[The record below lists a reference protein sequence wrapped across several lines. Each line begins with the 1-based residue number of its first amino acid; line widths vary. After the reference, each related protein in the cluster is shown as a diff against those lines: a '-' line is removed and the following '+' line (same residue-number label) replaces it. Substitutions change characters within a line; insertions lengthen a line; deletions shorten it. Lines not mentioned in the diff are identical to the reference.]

1 MARETRQ
8 KHPDTAHKKG
18 SGESRHSHFEYG
30 STHVRWDR
38 DSGSDFAITSVNLPD
53 RLDTQE
59 VRARAAAD
67 SERPSVRRLHRS
79 DVIRIIG
86 WLIVAVIVCAL
97 AWAAVRVAMPLRAA
111 ISPAGLE
118 ASVGAALGV
127 PVSVADTR
135 VDLTPS
141 PRLVVTGM
149 VAQSGFQL
157 PKIELHVNWRAALEG
172 LQSSKWVLGEA
183 RIAPVQL
190 TGAEAL
196 ALVHSAR
203 GAGRLPVAIST
214 IRFESV
220 EFPDLILLPGRY
232 EVVVRRGAGQG
243 AFSVISLKRLD
254 GGGEMELEIRPP
266 AAQDGAASFALF
278 ARKWAT
284 AVGPAIVWS
293 EATAQGEFRAD
304 LVKVDSYSVGGQFGN
319 LNGAAQLVK
328 EAGGWRLTGN
338 VRSPDL
344 AVEQVIRRAAGLS
357 EEAAAP
363 AATIPLRG
371 TAKFDLAVSG
381 SGASAEDAL
390 LGATVGGPVS
400 VSGATFVGLNLGLVA
415 SQGKAEGAGGT
426 TRLTDLGC
434 DVVVSRDGLTVRNV
448 AGRAGGLRVYGGFQV
463 DRKMQISG
471 SLRPEVASPR
481 GVIGADVRLGGT
493 AAAPTF
499 Q

>member
-8 KHPDTAHKKG
+8 KHTETPYTKG
-18 SGESRHSHFEYG
+18 SGESQHSHVEYG
-30 STHVRWDR
+30 STHVAWDR

-79 DVIRIIG
+79 DVMRVIG
-86 WLIVAVIVCAL
+86 WLLVAVIAGGLV
-97 AWAAVRVAMPLRAA
+97 WAALRVAMPLRAA
-111 ISPAGLE
+111 ISPAGVE

-135 VDLTPS
+135 VDFSPS
-141 PRLVVTGM
+141 PRLVVTGL

-157 PKIELHVNWRAALEG
+157 PKIELHLNWRAALEG

-183 RIAPVQL
+183 RVAPVQL
-190 TGAEAL
+190 TGAAAL
-196 ALVHSAR
+196 ALLHSVHRAST
-203 GAGRLPVAIST
+203 LPAAIST
-214 IRFESV
+214 IRFEAV
-220 EFPDLILLPGRY
+220 EFPDLVLLPGRY
-232 EVVVRRGAGQG
+232 EAIVRRGAERG
-243 AFSVISLKRLD
+243 AFSTISLKRLD
-254 GGGEMELEIRPP
+254 GDGEMELEIRPP
-266 AAQDGAASFALF
+266 TTAEDAAGFALF
-278 ARKWAT
+278 ARKWVT
-284 AVGPAIVWS
+284 AIGPAVVWS

-319 LNGAAQLVK
+319 LNGAARLVK
-328 EAGGWRLTGN
+328 ESSGWRLAGN

-344 AVEQVIRRAAGLS
+344 AVEQVIRRAAGLGEDAKS
-357 EEAAAP
+357 VAP
-363 AATIPLRG
+363 IPLRG
-371 TAKFDLAVSG
+371 TAKFDLTVSG
-381 SGASAEDAL
+381 AGASAEETLQQAI
-390 LGATVGGPVS
+390 VGGAVS
-400 VSGATFVGLNLGLVA
+400 VSGATFAGLNLGLVA
-415 SQGKAEGAGGT
+415 AQGKAEGAGGT
-426 TRLTDLGC
+426 TRFTDLEC

-481 GVIGADVRLGGT
+481 GVVGADVRLGGS
-493 AAAPTF
+493 AAAPTYR
-499 Q
+499 

>member
-8 KHPDTAHKKG
+8 KHTETAYTKG
-18 SGESRHSHFEYG
+18 SGESQHSHVEYG

-38 DSGSDFAITSVNLPD
+38 DTGSDFAITSVNLPD

-86 WLIVAVIVCAL
+86 WLVVALIAGAL
-97 AWAAVRVAMPLRAA
+97 AWAALRIAMPLRAA
-111 ISPAGLE
+111 ISPAGVE

-135 VDLTPS
+135 IDFSPS
-141 PRLVVTGM
+141 PRLVVTGL

-157 PKIELHVNWRAALEG
+157 PKIELHFNWRAALEG
-172 LQSSKWVLGEA
+172 LQSSRWVLGEA
-183 RIAPVQL
+183 RVAPVQL
-190 TGAEAL
+190 TGAQAL
-196 ALVHSAR
+196 ALLHSAR
-203 GAGRLPVAIST
+203 GASRLPATVST

-220 EFPDLILLPGRY
+220 EFPDLVVLPGRY
-232 EVVVRRGAGQG
+232 EAVVRRAAEQG

-254 GGGEMELEIRPP
+254 GDGEMELEIRPP
-266 AAQDGAASFALF
+266 TSADGAASFALF

-284 AVGPAIVWS
+284 AIGPAIVWS

-304 LVKVDSYSVGGQFGN
+304 LVRVDSYSVGGQFGN

-328 EAGGWRLTGN
+328 EAGGWRLAGN

-344 AVEQVIRRAAGLS
+344 AVEQVIRRAAGLG
-357 EEAAAP
+357 EEAKALAP
-363 AATIPLRG
+363 IPLRG
-371 TAKFDLAVSG
+371 TAKFDLTVSG
-381 SGASAEDAL
+381 SGASAEETL
-390 LGATVGGPVS
+390 LRATAGGPVS

-426 TRLTDLGC
+426 TRFTDLEC
-434 DVVVSRDGLTVRNV
+434 DIVVTRDGVTVRNV
-448 AGRAGGLRVYGGFQV
+448 SGRAGGLRVHGGFQV

-471 SLRPEVASPR
+471 SLRPEVVSPR

-499 Q
+499 H

>member
-8 KHPDTAHKKG
+8 KHTETAHIKG
-18 SGESRHSHFEYG
+18 SGESQHSHVEYG
-30 STHVRWDR
+30 STHVAWDR

-53 RLDTQE
+53 RLDAQE

-86 WLIVAVIVCAL
+86 WLIVAVVAGAL
-97 AWAAVRVAMPLRAA
+97 AWAALRVGMPLRAA
-111 ISPAGLE
+111 ISPAGVE

-135 VDLTPS
+135 VDLSPS

-157 PKIELHVNWRAALEG
+157 PKIELHFNWRAALEG

-183 RIAPVQL
+183 RVAPVQL
-190 TGAEAL
+190 TGAQAL
-196 ALVHSAR
+196 ALLHSAR

-232 EVVVRRGAGQG
+232 EAIVRRGAEQG

-254 GGGEMELEIRPP
+254 GDGEMEVEIRPP
-266 AAQDGAASFALF
+266 AAQDSAASFALF

-284 AVGPAIVWS
+284 AIGPAIVWS

-304 LVKVDSYSVGGQFGN
+304 LVRVDSYSVGGQFGN
-319 LNGAAQLVK
+319 LNGAAQLLK
-328 EAGGWRLTGN
+328 EASGWRLAGN

-344 AVEQVIRRAAGLS
+344 AVEQVIRRAAGLG
-357 EEAAAP
+357 EDAKALEP
-363 AATIPLRG
+363 IPLRG
-371 TAKFDLAVSG
+371 TAKFDLTVSG
-381 SGASAEDAL
+381 SGASAAETLRQAI
-390 LGATVGGPVS
+390 VGGPVS

-415 SQGKAEGAGGT
+415 AQGKAEGAGGT
-426 TRLTDLGC
+426 TRFTDLEC
-434 DVVVSRDGLTVRNV
+434 DVVVSKDGLTVRNV
-448 AGRAGGLRVYGGFQV
+448 AGRAGGLRVHGGFQV

-471 SLRPEVASPR
+471 SLRLEVASPR
-481 GVIGADVRLGGT
+481 GVVGADVRISGT
-493 AAAPTF
+493 AVAPTYH
-499 Q
+499 